1 METTLFLAKVI
12 GLYFLVIGLH
22 MALRGKELRLM
33 FEAFAENRALT
44 YLTSVFALILGLL
57 LVVSH
62 NVWVAGWPVIVTLL
76 SWLVLIKAIAYLLL
90 PFSAMAG
97 VVKAFNRPAWFTA
110 GGAITAGFGVFLAAK
125 GFQIF

>member
-1 METTLFLAKVI
+1 METSLFLAKVI

-22 MALRGKELRLM
+22 MALRGTELRLL
-33 FEAFAENRALT
+33 FEAFAENRPLT

-62 NVWVAGWPVIVTLL
+62 NVWVAGWPVIITLL

-90 PFSAMAG
+90 PFDVMARA
-97 VVKAFNRPAWFTA
+97 VKAFNRPAWFTF
-110 GGAITAGFGVFLAAK
+110 GGAATAVLGLFIAAK
-125 GFQIF
+125 GFQAV

>member
-1 METTLFLAKVI
+1 METSLFLAKVI

-22 MALRGKELRLM
+22 MALRRKELRIM
-33 FEAFAENRALT
+33 FETFVENRPLT

-62 NVWVAGWPVIVTLL
+62 NVWIAGWPIIITLL

-90 PFSAMAG
+90 PFDALARA
-97 VVKAFNRPAWFTA
+97 VKVFNRPAWFTA
-110 GGAITAGFGVFLAAK
+110 GGAITAGFGLFLAGK

>member
-33 FEAFAENRALT
+33 FEAFAENRPLT
-44 YLTSVFALILGLL
+44 YLASVFALILGLL